1 MSRML
6 GHYARLTSRLSD
18 VAAHFAML
26 AIVLMAGHILLEIIL
41 RAFWSTS
48 TFVMDE
54 FVGYEVAAMTFLG
67 LGAALDDK
75 VLLRVNIL
83 LLPLKGWARAMAE
96 VLNATVALAVFGFV
110 TFYLIRQLI
119 RSYERGTTSIS
130 ILEVPLWIPQ
140 GLVVIGLLVFCIQLT
155 GLIAMALHAPEEIE

>member
-67 LGAALDDK
+67 LGAALAQTLAAPAATPGAVRPSTLIKDPPTAVKPLNDP
-75 VLLRVNIL
+75 LLR
-83 LLPLKGWARAMAE
+83 
-96 VLNATVALAVFGFV
+96 
-110 TFYLIRQLI
+110 Y
-119 RSYERGTTSIS
+119 
-130 ILEVPLWIPQ
+130 
-140 GLVVIGLLVFCIQLT
+140 
-155 GLIAMALHAPEEIE
+155 

>member
-1 MSRML
+1 MTRAL
-6 GHYARLTSRLSD
+6 GLYARFTSRLSD
-18 VAAHFAML
+18 FASHLAML

-41 RAFWSTS
+41 RAIWSTS

-83 LLPLKGWARAMAE
+83 LLPLKGRVRAFVE
-96 VLNATVALAVFGFV
+96 ILNATIALTVFGFV

-140 GLVVIGLLVFCIQLT
+140 GLVAFGLLVFCIQLT
-155 GLIAMALHAPEEIE
+155 GLIAQALHAPDTIE

>member
-1 MSRML
+1 
-6 GHYARLTSRLSD
+6 
-18 VAAHFAML
+18 
-26 AIVLMAGHILLEIIL
+26 
-41 RAFWSTS
+41 
-48 TFVMDE
+48 
-54 FVGYEVAAMTFLG
+54 MTFLG